1 MLESNQY
8 QLLYYNEEEPIRK
21 NYVIITAKR
30 GVWCRKGVGFK
41 YPKYKAIPRGTKCE
55 LIGKNIGYASGYKWD
70 KIIYNGEE
78 VYLPNNWNRYI

>member
-1 MLESNQY
+1 MARDGTN
-8 QLLYYNEEEPIRK
+8 
-21 NYVIITAKR
+21 R
-30 GVWCRKGVGFK
+30 GGARPGAGRP
-41 YPKYKAIPRGTKCE
+41 YGTKCE